1 MREWILMGLALD
13 AAGGNLAD
21 ALGIIAVIIA
31 VCCCVLVVV
40 IGLTIRF
47 LT

>member
-1 MREWILMGLALD
+1 MLP
-13 AAGGNLAD
+13 GGNLAD

-31 VCCCVLVVV
+31 ACCCALVVV